1 MNNIGNYKKRFFN
14 LMESTMGDVKPLIVE
29 NNGTVDITTHRE
41 SCGQKLIGKQF
52 SFIDI
57 RGLRK
62 EEIKITITEITYDLA
77 TQGNMFQHK
86 QNVAAR
92 SGENIAIVKGT
103 YVGQGDEEFEFTSKC
118 QKGRFTLTSEGGA
131 SKGLEVGDV
140 YECQKLWFILYYSM
154 YICDNIGN
162 FKGNGRDTCSI

>member
-14 LMESTMGDVKPLIVE
+14 LMESTMGDVKPLIVKDDE
-29 NNGTVDITTHRE
+29 TVEITTHRE

-52 SFIDI
+52 TFTDV

-62 EEIKITITEITYDLA
+62 EGIKITITEITYDLA
-77 TQGNMFQHK
+77 TQGNIFQHK
-86 QNVAAR
+86 QNLAAR
-92 SGENIAIVKGT
+92 SGENIAMVKGN

-118 QKGRFTLTSEGGA
+118 QKGRFTLTSEGGN
-131 SKGLEVGDV
+131 SDGLVVGYV

-154 YICDNIGN
+154 YICDNIDN
-162 FKGNGRDTCSI
+162 FKGEGRDTCSI

>member
-29 NNGTVDITTHRE
+29 DDGTVDITAHRE

-52 SFIDI
+52 SFTDI

-62 EEIKITITEITYDLA
+62 EDIKITITEITYDLVK
-77 TQGNMFQHK
+77 QGNMFQHK

-92 SGENIAIVKGT
+92 SGENAATVKGH
-103 YVGQGDEEFEFTSKC
+103 YVGQEDSTFEFTSKC
-118 QKGRFTLTSEGGA
+118 QRNRFELTEEMGDSEGLA
-131 SKGLEVGDV
+131 VGDV
-140 YECQKLWFILYYSM
+140 YECKKLWSILYYSM
-154 YICDNIGN
+154 YICDNIDN
-162 FKGNGRDTCSI
+162 FKGEGRDTCSI